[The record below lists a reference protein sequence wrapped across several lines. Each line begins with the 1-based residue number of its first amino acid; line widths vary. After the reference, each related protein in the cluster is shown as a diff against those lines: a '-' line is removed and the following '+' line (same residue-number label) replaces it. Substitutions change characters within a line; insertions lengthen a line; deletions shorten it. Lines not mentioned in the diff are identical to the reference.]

1 MEYINAEL
9 RTRLFSPLF
18 QRHRVTRKGL
28 SGGILIRQ
36 FVSPSPQPAL
46 TLEMEK
52 GQPRWYLLHWRD
64 SLVGSLATQQFP
76 KWRGQFYV
84 CPALGISELRVH
96 TLYWNLQLKCE
107 LWTSWDLDRV
117 QQLKEEKNEYIAWH
131 LESWATFLGHM
142 LFNGFQLQL
151 VCSGGGGFSDL
162 CYEHFCKLFFFT
174 P

>member
-76 KWRGQFYV
+76 K
-84 CPALGISELRVH
+84 
-96 TLYWNLQLKCE
+96 
-107 LWTSWDLDRV
+107 
-117 QQLKEEKNEYIAWH
+117 
-131 LESWATFLGHM
+131 
-142 LFNGFQLQL
+142 
-151 VCSGGGGFSDL
+151 
-162 CYEHFCKLFFFT
+162 
-174 P
+174 